1 MNNVKW
7 SSDQQDRKTHQEGD
21 EARTQTDKKRADH
34 PNPTKQT
41 RGRQWSTQNKAVGDE
56 ATPPSR
62 NEFQP
67 SKPRLYS
74 YKKGNTRYGRNK
86 IEKSYLKSC
95 QRQHQANVI
104 RISSPRAKLTRG
116 VICSAKNVKFTLLGT
131 NSQSAGGKWGHQVE
145 TQAGFDAYLRP
156 CGEGPPLVPASW
168 NLIL

>member
-1 MNNVKW
+1 MK
-7 SSDQQDRKTHQEGD
+7 
-21 EARTQTDKKRADH
+21 
-34 PNPTKQT
+34 
-41 RGRQWSTQNKAVGDE
+41 QWSARQENASGRRRGLNPNRQAEGRPPEPNKTNKGATMVDSKQGSRGQ
-56 ATPPSR
+56 ATPPPR

-74 YKKGNTRYGRNK
+74 NKKGNTRYGRNK

-116 VICSAKNVKFTLLGT
+116 VICSAKNVKFILLGT

-168 NLIL
+168 NSI